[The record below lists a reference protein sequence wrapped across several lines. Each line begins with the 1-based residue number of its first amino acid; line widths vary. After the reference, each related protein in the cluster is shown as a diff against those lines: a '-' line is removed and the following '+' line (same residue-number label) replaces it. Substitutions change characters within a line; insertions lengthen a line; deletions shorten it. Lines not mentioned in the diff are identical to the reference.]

1 MPQNPDISAH
11 RIVVLELEDVV
22 QRISARRPNLF
33 VGVTTKLA
41 AELADGLNE
50 GKYRPTWA
58 RNRVVSTRN
67 DLTVDEVTDRSTAI
81 EQCKR
86 LTADLRKEAFTVNR
100 NTTAYRTYVINLHDP
115 NFANPGCSYV
125 YVGQTS
131 KTPETRLDEHLS
143 GARSSKGHRLAA
155 RVVERRG
162 IDLNQELMTQRIY
175 LTKKQ
180 AETAERRLAERL
192 RQQGYIVEGGH

>member
-1 MPQNPDISAH
+1 MPQYPGIYAH

-22 QRISARRPNLF
+22 PRICAQRPNLF
-33 VGVTTKLA
+33 VGVTTKFA
-41 AELADGLNE
+41 TELADGLNE

-58 RNRVVSTRN
+58 RNRVVGTRN
-67 DLTVDEVTDRSTAI
+67 DLTVDGVTDRSTATG
-81 EQCKR
+81 QCKR
-86 LTADLRKEAFTVNR
+86 LIADLRKKAFTVNR
-100 NTTAYRTYVINLHDP
+100 NTSGYRTYVINLHDP
-115 NFANPGCSYV
+115 NIADPGCGYV

-155 RVVERRG
+155 RVVERFG

-180 AETAERRLAERL
+180 AETAERRLADRL
-192 RQQGYIVEGGH
+192 RQQGYIVKGGH